1 MAATFGVQ
9 DETDVVEATRKRDIA
24 AAEESMIVCRMGS
37 GLYEVFSGEHS
48 RYVVDILDSLQPRC
62 TCDDHRFRVPRGE
75 ILRCKH
81 VSRVK
86 QTIREMDI
94 PEEAGRVDITLEK
107 QRERRL

>member
-1 MAATFGVQ
+1 MAATFDTP
-9 DETDVVEATRKRDIA
+9 DETDVVDATRKRDIA
-24 AAEESMIVCRMGS
+24 AAEEPMIVCRLGS

-48 RYVVDILDSLQPRC
+48 RYVVDMLNSLQPRC

-81 VSRVK
+81 VSRVR
-86 QTIREMDI
+86 QTLRHMDI
-94 PEEAGRVDITLEK
+94 PEEAERVDVTLRK